1 MTKEELAALGLTA
14 EQADKVFALHGK
26 GIEKYKTAA
35 ETAEQKIVDL
45 NGQLGQRDKDLAD
58 LKKLDAAGLQQKLTD
73 LQTQYDTDRKAWE
86 EKEQRRAYED
96 RRREFF
102 DGVSFADEYAR
113 RGVLAEFDERG
124 FEYSDKDKGFRG
136 AKDWLEQLMQS
147 SPATFK
153 AANPSLEAVRKTNGG
168 TQTIKPEDFAKM
180 TYLQKFKLKA
190 EQPDLFKALKAGSAE
205 PTGGTE

>member
-1 MTKEELAALGLTA
+1 MTKEELTALGLTD
-14 EQADKVFALHGK
+14 EQADKVFVLHGK
-26 GIEKYKTAA
+26 GVEKYKTAA
-35 ETAEQKIVDL
+35 EAADQKIVDL
-45 NGQLGQRDKDLAD
+45 NSQLRQRDKDLAD

-73 LQTQYDTDRKAWE
+73 LQTQYDTDRQDWE
-86 EKEQRRAYED
+86 AKEQRRAYED

-102 DGVSFADEYAR
+102 EGISFADEYAR
-113 RGVLAEFDERG
+113 RGVLAEFDECG

-153 AANPSLEAVRKTNGG
+153 TAKPSLEAVRKTNGG

-180 TYLQKFKLKA
+180 TYMQKFKLKA
-190 EQPDLFKALKAGSAE
+190 EQPDLFKTLKAGSAE